1 MPLQQDSAMSSSL
14 NKPISAEPV
23 IPQDWPNRAFSRFVT
38 VDGLRWH
45 VQIRGQGP
53 ALLMIHGTGASAHS
67 WAGMADALA
76 NNFTLIMPDLPGQG
90 FSDSLPDKS
99 VNIAGFAASLHKLLN
114 ALGAQPKIIVGHS
127 AGAVIATH
135 LALHYQLSPAAIIS
149 LNGAFLPFG
158 SAAAPVF
165 NRLARWLSRSR
176 LLAYI
181 TAAHGLFTRPV
192 RNMLVETG
200 SSPTAT
206 MLTCYQTLLSKPDHI
221 SGTLKMMAGWDLGAQ
236 REQLPSLRVP
246 IHLITCVNDK
256 TVAPWQ
262 SERLAEFIT
271 QSSLY
276 RIPALGH
283 LGHEENPAPFVDI
296 IKATL
301 AGA

>member
-1 MPLQQDSAMSSSL
+1 MSSSL
-14 NKPISAEPV
+14 NKPINAEPA

-45 VQIRGQGP
+45 VQIRGTGP

-114 ALGAQPKIIVGHS
+114 TLGAQPKIIVGHS

-200 SSPTAT
+200 SNPTAT
-206 MLTCYQTLLSKPDHI
+206 MLTCYQTLL
-221 SGTLKMMAGWDLGAQ
+221 
-236 REQLPSLRVP
+236 
-246 IHLITCVNDK
+246 
-256 TVAPWQ
+256 
-262 SERLAEFIT
+262 
-271 QSSLY
+271 
-276 RIPALGH
+276 
-283 LGHEENPAPFVDI
+283 
-296 IKATL
+296 
-301 AGA
+301 